1 MKKIVLLLAI
11 LIFPASLFAQQ
22 HQEIVASPV
31 VKISEAGLKPIRL
44 TELTVN
50 ADVMANIASST
61 YELVFFNPNNRVL
74 EGELV
79 FRLFDGQTVT
89 DYALQINGK
98 YRSASVVPRAKATQ
112 AFEETIRA
120 KIDPGL
126 IEKSIG
132 NNFKTRLYPI
142 PAKGYK
148 RIKITV
154 QEVLE
159 AKNNQLQYRI
169 PFINKQPLKKLKV
182 IVNLPSVKHKPKVN
196 FPGMSFDSASQG
208 QVIRLEKANAV
219 INQVITIG
227 INEAKEEQIF
237 IKKMGGGD
245 YLFGSLNLDQKAFPK
260 TSKKTSNKLPK
271 RVAIVWNNSFS
282 NQDRN
287 INKDLQ
293 FLNSFVQKAGKLQ
306 VQLAFL
312 NNDFELHKPFTVCAE
327 KVSCPK
333 GKRFSYFRNLLN
345 NKIYD
350 GTSDYSKLDFK
361 RLKGDEILLF
371 SNGIRTLFDKGIS
384 QSKVPVTTITSSL
397 NADTNALRGFSE
409 RTRGQFIDL
418 SKMAE
423 YQGFNEYLKGSIQV
437 RAIASSEKINKQ
449 EVLARIEGDKL
460 NIFAKTQPGFTQ
472 GWIQLEI
479 TNKGK
484 QSRQKRIN
492 LDKLIAV
499 KQNLN
504 SLWAAQKIKQ
514 LAYNYQHNKE
524 QITQLAK
531 THKVLTK
538 GTSLIVLDRVE
549 DYVRYEINPP
559 PELRASYAKLI
570 KLKRDK
576 KLYEKEQALI
586 ESIKLLQEQKIWYA
600 KTFPKTPPPPPP
612 PVKVNEAIELDQ
624 AGANSAMDEAEP
636 LPSPVLATPMPA
648 PVRRAAPRSPALR
661 KMVSAE
667 KKSESKIANPVA
679 NQPRAEITLKAFNPG
694 AAYIKQLKANHK
706 DKWLEKYYVL
716 KPQYLKQ
723 PMFYV
728 DVADLFYRN
737 NMKKEAVRILSNL
750 LEMDFENS
758 EFLRVFAL
766 KAMELGEVRLA
777 IKAFQKVKELRPF
790 EPQSFR
796 DLALA
801 YEKNRQYQKAAD
813 LLYHI
818 LIHTWSNRFA
828 GIKIVVINELNNI
841 LSLHPNLNKSRYDAR
856 LISPMPVDLRIVIN
870 WSSDN
875 TDIDLWVIDP
885 YKEKTFYSNKVS
897 RIGGK
902 ISNDITQGY
911 GPEEFMIRDAVP
923 GTYKIQANYYGNSQ
937 QKITIPV
944 TIRAEIYSEY
954 SRKDQIQKE
963 IVLRLKNKK
972 AVIDIGEYQFK

>member
-1 MKKIVLLLAI
+1 MQKILLSLLSI
-11 LIFPASLFAQQ
+11 LFSFSLFANQ
-22 HQEIVASPV
+22 HQESIAPPV
-31 VKISEAGLKPIRL
+31 VKLVEKGLKPIRL
-44 TELTVN
+44 SELSVN
-50 ADVMANIASST
+50 ADVIANIATST

-79 FRLFDGQTVT
+79 FRLFDGQSVI

-98 YRSASVVPRAKATQ
+98 YRSASVVPKAQAKE

-120 KIDPGL
+120 RIDPGL
-126 IEKSIG
+126 IEKTIG

-148 RIKITV
+148 RIKVTV
-154 QEVLE
+154 QEVLQRS
-159 AKNNQLQYRI
+159 NNHQLQYRI
-169 PFINKQPLKKLKV
+169 PFINKQTLKKFKV
-182 IVNLPSVKHKPKVN
+182 LVNLPAVDQKPAVN
-196 FPGMSFDSASQG
+196 FPGMTFDSASQG
-208 QVIRLEKANAV
+208 QVIRLDKANV
-219 INQVITIG
+219 LIDKIITINIKG
-227 INEAKEEQIF
+227 DNKQRAF
-237 IKKMGGGD
+237 IKKTGGAD
-245 YLFGSLNLDQKAFPK
+245 YVF
-260 TSKKTSNKLPK
+260 TSIENKKQSAPAKQRALAK
-271 RVAIVWNNSFS
+271 RLAIVWNNAFS
-282 NQDRN
+282 NQGRD
-287 INKDLQ
+287 INKEMQ
-293 FLNSFVQKAGKLQ
+293 FLNSYVQKAGKLT

-312 NNDFELHKPFTVCAE
+312 NNHLELRKPFVVCAE

-333 GKRFSYFRNLLN
+333 GKRFSYLRNLLN
-345 NKIYD
+345 NEKYD
-350 GTSDYSKLDFK
+350 GTTDFSKLDFSQIQA
-361 RLKGDEILLF
+361 DEVLLF
-371 SNGIRTLFDKGIS
+371 SNGIRTLFDASMPKASI
-384 QSKVPVTTITSSL
+384 PVTSINSSL
-397 NADTNALRGFSE
+397 NADTNALKGIAQQSKGRFV
-409 RTRGQFIDL
+409 DL
-418 SKMAE
+418 SKMEE
-423 YQGFNEYLKGSIQV
+423 YQGFREYLKGVTQL
-437 RAIASSEKINKQ
+437 R
-449 EVLARIEGDKL
+449 VLATSP
-460 NIFAKTQPGFTQ
+460 NIKKEDVFAQLENNHINIIAKTQPRFKK
-472 GWIQLEI
+472 GWVQLEI
-479 TNKGK
+479 SQQQGRQFKKT
-484 QSRQKRIN
+484 QKRIM
-492 LDKLIAV
+492 LDQLITV

-504 SLWAAQKIKQ
+504 SLWAAQKINR
-514 LAYNYQHNKE
+514 LAYNYQHNKA
-524 QITQLAK
+524 QIIRLAK
-531 THKVLTK
+531 RHKVLSK
-538 GTSLIVLDRVE
+538 DTSLIVLDRVE

-559 PELRASYAKLI
+559 PELSKQYAQLFKQ
-570 KLKRDK
+570 KRNK

-586 ESIKLLQEQKIWYA
+586 ESIKLLQQQKIWYA

-612 PVKVNEAIELDQ
+612 KKVNIEQDR
-624 AGANSAMDEAEP
+624 AGANVAMDEAASEP
-636 LPSPVLATPMPA
+636 VMAAPMPA

-661 KMVSAE
+661 KMVAAE
-667 KKSESKIANPVA
+667 KKSKSKIA

-694 AAYIKQLKANHK
+694 AAYIKQIKANHK

-737 NMKKEAVRILSNL
+737 NMKKEAEKILSNL